1 MNDNTCFESLANV
14 RGFLAAVT
22 LALAGCASST
32 GVTVNRSG
40 AAPVRLDAGSTAL
53 PSGAVDFRISAMDTL
68 TVDVHRNGEGA
79 ELADFGDAIQVAF
92 ALKEDIYRVA
102 PGDALGLTLQSES
115 PQEFTLIVRP
125 DGYMT
130 LPRIGEEIEVA
141 GKTLAAVQELAM
153 ANFAASSRRPQLA
166 VQLIRS
172 IDDHLTRLGATYE
185 VSRDG
190 KILIPTLGAVT
201 VRGLTADQIAQ
212 EIQLVA
218 KSVEH
223 NSITVSAV
231 ITVAAANVTVMQS
244 PDVQRY
250 FHETVKVSA
259 DGSVFVPNAGRFDAA
274 GKTLAELTA
283 EVTSKLA
290 TRYRNGL
297 DVYIGLGESGSMAVY
312 VMGEVKQ
319 PGKQVYQASMTMLQV
334 LATAGWVSDAG
345 DLARVKLIHRTGPGT
360 VTVYTANL
368 KEVYSSNA
376 AGFQDLRLSPS
387 DMVVVPRTGIANADV
402 AVDYYIRRLLPF
414 ATSVNYSFVSG
425 HQVNVN

>member
-153 ANFAASSRRPQLA
+153 AKFAASSRRPQLA

-290 TRYRNGL
+290 TRYRNGI

-368 KEVYSSNA
+368 KQVYSSNA

>member
-1 MNDNTCFESLANV
+1 LANV

-141 GKTLAAVQELAM
+141 GKTRAAVQELAM
-153 ANFAASSRRPQLA
+153 AKFAASSRRPQLA

-201 VRGLTADQIAQ
+201 VRGLTAEQIAQ
-212 EIQLVA
+212 QIQLVA
-218 KSVEH
+218 QSVEH

-231 ITVAAANVTVMQS
+231 ITVAPANATVMQS
-244 PDVQRY
+244 PDVRRY
-250 FHETVKVSA
+250 YHETVKVSA

-274 GKTLAELTA
+274 GKTLAELTT
-283 EVTSKLA
+283 EVTNKLA

-297 DVYIGLGESGSMAVY
+297 DVYIGLGESASLAVY

-319 PGKQVYQASMTMLQV
+319 PGKQAYQPAMTMLQL
-334 LATAGWVSDAG
+334 LAAAGWVSDAG
-345 DLARVKLIHRTGPGT
+345 DLTRVKLIHRTGPGT
-360 VTVYTANL
+360 VTVYTVNL
-368 KEVYSSNA
+368 QEVYSDKA
-376 AGFQDLRLSPS
+376 RGFQDLRLSPS
-387 DMVVVPRTGIANADV
+387 DMVMVPRTGIANADL
-402 AVDYYIRRLLPF
+402 AVDNYIRKLLPF
-414 ATSVNYSFVSG
+414 NTSVNYSFVSG